1 LRGIGGLER
10 VVVALGNFDGVHL
23 GHQAVIRRAL
33 EVGRGSGRRV
43 VAATFDPHPRAVIR
57 PGAEPWLL
65 STPEERRELLL
76 SCGVDDVYVIR
87 FDAELSQKSPEEFV
101 EDVLVG
107 ELGASD
113 VVVGE
118 NFRFGHKASGGV
130 EELSKSLQGGGGEA
144 HPVQIRGLEGGN
156 SGEISSSRIRSLIS
170 EGDVSG
176 ASGLLGRTYTVHGQ
190 VVTGDQRGATIG
202 FPTANI
208 SPDPRVLVPARGV
221 YAGYARLASGERYA
235 ACTNVGVAPTF
246 DRRENRIEAYLLD
259 FEGDLYGQ
267 RLEVG
272 FEDRLRPER
281 KFSGLEELKA
291 QISRDVAE
299 ARGRRSQSP

>member
-1 LRGIGGLER
+1 MRGIEK

-23 GHQAVIRRAL
+23 GHQTVIRRAL
-33 EVGRGSGRRV
+33 EIGRESGRRV
-43 VAATFDPHPRAVIR
+43 LAATFDPHPRAVIR

-76 SCGVDDVYVIR
+76 GCGVDDVHVIR
-87 FDAELSQKSPEEFV
+87 FDAELSQKSPKEFV

-118 NFRFGHKASGGV
+118 SFRFGHKASGGMK
-130 EELSKSLQGGGGEA
+130 ELAESLNESGGKA
-144 HPVQIRGLEGGN
+144 HPVQIHGLEGDDG
-156 SGEISSSRIRSLIS
+156 GEISSSRIRSLVS

-176 ASGLLGRTYTVHGQ
+176 ASTLLGRTYAVRGEI
-190 VVTGDQRGATIG
+190 VTGDQRGATIG
-202 FPTANI
+202 FPTANLL
-208 SPDPRVLVPARGV
+208 PDPRVLVPARGV
-221 YAGYARLASGERYA
+221 YAGYARLAGGERYT

-246 DRRENRIEAYLLD
+246 ERQENRVEAHLLE

-272 FEDRLRPER
+272 FEERLRPEQ

-299 ARGRRSQSP
+299 TRGRRSQ